1 MGALAAIAH
10 TPAVR
15 TQMPEAATRRVFA
28 SAEFPLEDA
37 WSHWLL
43 NAATAANDL
52 DRRLASGV
60 VDSELPRLLAYRER
74 HADALDAFE
83 RIVDTRPDLLAE
95 ALDGNFPS
103 LVARTGLAT
112 DYRPRLA
119 ALLERAGATL
129 ESLPREQAAHAARIL
144 ISAESEANRSARD
157 EAERQ
162 LRAFVDQYRGTE
174 AALLAEVDL
183 LERGRLTHASLDAFE
198 VFAASHPGS
207 TAAAKAMHQ
216 VGFHLAHN
224 NSVLGATPWGGDP
237 TARFLRVAAIVE
249 DLRSGRYPEC
259 RWVSDADELLTGFS
273 YFGAVFADPTN
284 IEVMLARYRALARL
298 EAERDPDPA
307 TDMLSLLINTKIG
320 DLLAH
325 SGDRMT
331 GVEAVYDDLA
341 RMASNPTRV
350 RFEKAL
356 MYTRAR
362 REPNADRDELT
373 TKATDLLRIVK
384 EERVEPYSRRALATL
399 ANLQASD
406 GEAALARASFE
417 EYVRT
422 YPDSDYAW
430 SARVA
435 LGRAAL
441 QLGDVSAAVEAF
453 DAAAAVPGM
462 PDVARVVSLALA
474 SEAHAELGDVDQAL
488 RDASMALELWDD
500 RLGYE
505 YTIESWSDS
514 RLRLLALHNT
524 RAIEKS
530 ALEGRVEALTLAA
543 ASPGG
548 GAVEQARRLVVRGQ
562 LDAAISLI
570 DSALSRNGDGPIA
583 SAARSLRT
591 EARLR
596 QILAVTHADRIDR
609 RPNDAIRQLEA
620 FDATPRD
627 FPTVVGR
634 MALAT
639 LVWFRNDNGDPARAD
654 GLLRAALDEWVKHQ
668 PPTTVPVAG
677 SLEADVAAIR
687 AEVFRPRVD
696 GIYDDGQRW
705 NAFARPT
712 QLPPF
717 MLVNQ
722 DVLVRTVDGTNRRVS
737 VRARLPESDSIIFVD
752 RANLELLAAA
762 IIALGGTAQGTPVS
776 VMQPPN
782 IPIGAARGVIGFW
795 NRHFAMRPGHWGGWE
810 FETYPV
816 ITRIEFLD
824 AERTRAAAH
833 VTIGFGGT
841 AVMVSKIDGEWRAT
855 GLSGRWVT

>member
-1 MGALAAIAH
+1 
-10 TPAVR
+10 
-15 TQMPEAATRRVFA
+15 MPEAGTRRVFA

-37 WSHWLL
+37 WSRSLL
-43 NAATAANDL
+43 SDATAADDL

-60 VDSELPRLLAYRER
+60 VDPELPRLLAYRER
-74 HADALDAFE
+74 QTDALDAFE
-83 RIVDTRPDLLAE
+83 RIVDTRPDLLAQ
-95 ALDGNFPS
+95 ALDRDFPS
-103 LVARTGLAT
+103 LVSRTTLAAN
-112 DYRPRLA
+112 YRPRLA

-129 ESLPREQAAHAARIL
+129 EFLPREQAAHAARRL
-144 ISAESEANRSARD
+144 ISAGWEANRPGQVD
-157 EAERQ
+157 VEQQ

-174 AALLAEVDL
+174 AALLTEVDL
-183 LERGRLTHASLDAFE
+183 LERGRLTPASLDVLEA
-198 VFAASHPGS
+198 FAASHPGT

-216 VGFHLAHN
+216 VAFHLAHN
-224 NSVLGATPWGGDP
+224 NSSLGVTPRGADP
-237 TARFLRVAAIVE
+237 TPRFLRVVAIVE

-259 RWVSDADELLTGFS
+259 QWVSDADKLLTGFS
-273 YFGAVFADPTN
+273 YFGAVFSDPAN
-284 IEVMLARYRALARL
+284 IEVMLSPYRGLARL

-307 TDMLSLLINTKIG
+307 TDMLSFLINTRIG
-320 DLLAH
+320 DLLAR
-325 SGDRMT
+325 SGDRPA

-341 RMASNPTRV
+341 RTASNPTRV
-350 RFEKAL
+350 RLEKAL

-362 REPNADRDELT
+362 REPNADRDDLT
-373 TKATDLLRIVK
+373 TKAADLLRLVR

-399 ANLQASD
+399 ANLQASR
-406 GEAALARASFE
+406 GEAELARAAFE
-417 EYVRT
+417 EYLRA

-430 SARVA
+430 SAGVA

-441 QLGDVSAAVEAF
+441 QLGDLPAAVEAF
-453 DAAAAVPGM
+453 DAAAAMPGM

-474 SEAHAELGDVDQAL
+474 SETHAELGHVDQAL
-488 RDASMALELWDD
+488 RDAATALESWDH

-505 YTIESWSDS
+505 YTIEPWSDS
-514 RLRLLALHNT
+514 RLQLLAHHNT

-530 ALEGRVEALTLAA
+530 AIERRVEALTLAA

-548 GAVEQARRLVVRGQ
+548 GAVEQARRLVARGR
-562 LDAAISLI
+562 LDAAISLL
-570 DSALSRNGDGPIA
+570 DSALSGTVDGPIA

-596 QILAVTHADRIDR
+596 QILALTHADRIDR

-639 LVWFRNDNGDPARAD
+639 LVWFRNGNGDPARAD
-654 GLLRAALDEWVKHQ
+654 GVLRTALDEWVKHQ
-668 PPTTVPVAG
+668 PPTTVPSAG

-696 GIYDDGQRW
+696 GIYDDGRRW
-705 NAFARPT
+705 NAFARPA

-717 MLVNQ
+717 MLVNP
-722 DVLVRTVDGTNRRVS
+722 DVLVRTADGTTRRVS
-737 VRARLPESDSIIFVD
+737 VRARLPGFDSIIFVD
-752 RANLELLAAA
+752 RSSLELLAAA

-782 IPIGAARGVIGFW
+782 IPIGAAREVIGFW
-795 NRHFAMRPGHWGGWE
+795 NRYFAMRPGHWGGWE
-810 FETYPV
+810 FETYPM

-824 AERTRAAAH
+824 TERTRAAAH

-841 AVMVSKIDGEWRAT
+841 AVMVSKLDGEWRAT